1 MKAFL
6 KPVCADKEMLLAT
19 FYQELLTQ
27 LQKVESASYRPRRFV
42 HGLKY

>member
-27 LQKVESASYRPRRFV
+27 LQKVEMHLIAQEGSCMA
-42 HGLKY
+42 